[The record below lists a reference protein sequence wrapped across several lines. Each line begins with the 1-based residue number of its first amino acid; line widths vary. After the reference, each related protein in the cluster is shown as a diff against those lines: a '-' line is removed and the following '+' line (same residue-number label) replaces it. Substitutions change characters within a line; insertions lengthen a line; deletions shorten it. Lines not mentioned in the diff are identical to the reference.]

1 MEKLTLERQNNK
13 YYLVGRVPEGSVVD
27 EDCLATI
34 SQAKAG
40 EERENFMGVV
50 PVIYSQIFQERTLKY
65 DINAYLP
72 LAEYKSQIT
81 GREQLGNFFLS
92 IIDTYQ
98 KAESYLLDTG
108 FFLLDEEYVYV
119 NETTGKACLIMY
131 PVVGAASEKDLRQ
144 LFRRIMKG
152 IHLVEKDMGF
162 YGKVIYELDYAESF
176 NIVKFRELL
185 SSKGADNE
193 PAASFDNSNAGGD
206 TSQGGPVRSET
217 GKSLAQPGQLPTR
230 PGQILGQPGKS
241 SIQSGQS
248 VPGEQDDFPNF
259 CDSKL
264 EKAVKEKKREGG
276 LSGLFGGVGRKNKS
290 SKAKISEENTT
301 KERSAKEKSIK
312 EESGKERQV
321 KDKSGRRKAISGRSN
336 IFALPDEEV
345 GVSPQAPKFKT
356 VKPDSGNEE
365 PFGVEIPKTADEDI
379 FASYARTIDE
389 DDETGDAACKKALE
403 LFYRNEKR
411 IIQVTVFPFEIGRE
425 GSGYRIDPSKGKV
438 SRRHVVLQR
447 DGERFQICDV
457 SKLGTMLNGQKLP
470 KDTCVD
476 LADGMRIDMKGEIFE
491 VRIIEE

>member
-13 YYLVGRVPEGSVVD
+13 SYLVGRVPEGSVVD

-34 SQAKAG
+34 SEEKAG
-40 EERENFMGVV
+40 EEREGFMGVV

-72 LAEYKSQIT
+72 LAEYKARIT
-81 GREQLGNFFLS
+81 SREQLRNFFLS

-119 NETTGKACLIMY
+119 NEATGKACLIMY
-131 PVVGAASEKDLRQ
+131 PVVGATLEKDLRQ
-144 LFRRIMKG
+144 LFCRMMKG
-152 IHLVEKDMGF
+152 IRLVEEDMGF

-185 SSKGADNE
+185 SYRGADDE
-193 PAASFDNSNAGGD
+193 TVAPLVISDVGNSAP
-206 TSQGGPVRSET
+206 QGGPTRLGS
-217 GKSLAQPGQLPTR
+217 GKSPVQSGQSPVQS
-230 PGQILGQPGKS
+230 GQALGQSGNS

-248 VPGEQDDFPNF
+248 ASGGQDDFPDLRDN
-259 CDSKL
+259 KP
-264 EKAVKEKKREGG
+264 KKKEGG

-290 SKAKISEENTT
+290 SKVKNSEENMTVERST
-301 KERSAKEKSIK
+301 KGNSAKEELTK
-312 EESGKERQV
+312 EKTGKQKPV
-321 KDKSGRRKAISGRSN
+321 KDKPNRRKSASGDSN
-336 IFALPDEEV
+336 LFVLPDEEV
-345 GVSPQAPKFKT
+345 EVSTQVPKSKEVT
-356 VKPDSGNEE
+356 PDSAREE
-365 PFGVEIPKTADEDI
+365 PFLAEIPKTADEDI
-379 FASYARTIDE
+379 FASYAKTVDE
-389 DDETGDAACKKALE
+389 DDEAIDAICKKTLE

-411 IIQVTVFPFEIGRE
+411 IIRVTVFPFEIGRE

-438 SRRHVVLQR
+438 SRKHAVLQQ

-457 SKLGTMLNGQKLP
+457 SKLGTALNGEKLP
-470 KDTCVD
+470 KDTYVD

-491 VRIIEE
+491 VRIIEG